1 MSNTSQSCTIKG
13 YLCWWTCTL
22 LKAFK
27 YFSTSAWHILDRE
40 MLMHENTSCK
50 ELQTDTLSKKC
61 KECLGKLCYK
71 GGLTVSWS
79 PLPTLLFVQSVLKK
93 QYLSRIQYRPISWGG
108 NACHFWQNH
117 LRSEKDKPLTIYILH
132 IQTTQGPNSV
142 KSNIG
147 SDHTTKAGKVFVFV
161 AKKLYGRQGQ
171 PQLYIWNF
179 WKTVTTYTL
188 R

>member
-1 MSNTSQSCTIKG
+1 MSGKIVLQRRSDCI
-13 YLCWWTCTL
+13 
-22 LKAFK
+22 LK
-27 YFSTSAWHILDRE
+27 SASHI
-40 MLMHENTSCK
+40 TFC
-50 ELQTDTLSKKC
+50 
-61 KECLGKLCYK
+61 
-71 GGLTVSWS
+71 
-79 PLPTLLFVQSVLKK
+79 
-93 QYLSRIQYRPISWGG
+93 PISFKEAVSVQDTIQTYLLGG

-188 R
+188 EIVTLAVFRESRSAHWTELSSPQWKTRLSPRVSWHSGIAYVRLPMWVDSH

>member
-1 MSNTSQSCTIKG
+1 MLIAVQTDAMSNTSQSCTIKG

-40 MLMHENTSCK
+40 MLMHENMSCK
-50 ELQTDTLSKKC
+50 KLQTDNFLSVRMS
-61 KECLGKLCYK
+61 GKI
-71 GGLTVSWS
+71 
-79 PLPTLLFVQSVLKK
+79 VLQRRSDCILK
-93 QYLSRIQYRPISWGG
+93 SASHITFCPISFKEAVSVQDTIQTYLLGG

-147 SDHTTKAGKVFVFV
+147 SDHTTKAGKVFI
-161 AKKLYGRQGQ
+161 LC
-171 PQLYIWNF
+171 L
-179 WKTVTTYTL
+179 
-188 R
+188 